1 MLLERIKERCHPLK
15 TLSTSGTLSANSK
28 GLVPLPSQNNWRRT
42 VINIKEDEK
51 KIKIT
56 TDLELVLSVILSVIL
71 KIRCQIHERMEK
83 NMLGMSL
90 SKSMFGKP
98 LLYEVDAKDPA
109 CLEMTQKTSRGT
121 KKVLYWAWS
130 KLFVEIPNE
139 KVWWVWIYV
148 YHVYILYE
156 VYYIFLYLYLS
167 VSQWSQRH
175 YIFLT
180 CRTLSVMKSWQQM
193 LRTTL

>member
-15 TLSTSGTLSANSK
+15 TLSTSGTLTANSK

-90 SKSMFGKP
+90 SKSMFG
-98 LLYEVDAKDPA
+98 
-109 CLEMTQKTSRGT
+109 
-121 KKVLYWAWS
+121 
-130 KLFVEIPNE
+130 
-139 KVWWVWIYV
+139 
-148 YHVYILYE
+148 
-156 VYYIFLYLYLS
+156 
-167 VSQWSQRH
+167 
-175 YIFLT
+175 
-180 CRTLSVMKSWQQM
+180 
-193 LRTTL
+193 